1 MKILEL
7 MSKIGI
13 NTMGDLARFK
23 KEEQGASE
31 TLEQALTR
39 YLKELGTNFRILEEV
54 K

>member
-1 MKILEL
+1 MRILEL

-13 NTMGDLARFK
+13 YTMGDLARFK
-23 KEEQGASE
+23 QEEQGASE

-39 YLKELGTNFRILEEV
+39 YLNELGKDFRILEEV